1 MILAVFVTVL
11 MYMYS
16 RSSDSFKITLWKQ
29 QRTAQSE
36 MFWTFMRKHLEEAT
50 HDLQVE
56 AFVENPNVTIS
67 PKHLKFHPTPGNAT
81 GTILAWN
88 CSKVKFEPSLN
99 HSVSHSTVLLNKTGP
114 LLELVVDGKTVAKL
128 NDVDN
133 IDFKITSVH
142 TDAANEE
149 FLNIGADPDAVGSI
163 IEISLV
169 LSPPDGYLA
178 ESQRIVQNH
187 KFRLN
192 VGAVPDSSP
201 AY

>member
-1 MILAVFVTVL
+1 MILAIFIGVL

-36 MFWTFMRKHLEEAT
+36 IFWTFMRKHLEEAT
-50 HDLQVE
+50 HELKIDPSGD
-56 AFVENPNVTIS
+56 NPNIDII
-67 PKHLKFHPTPGNAT
+67 PKHLKFHPDPASAT
-81 GTILAWN
+81 GIILAWN
-88 CSKVKFEPSLN
+88 CSKVKFMPSSY
-99 HSVSHSTVLLNKTGP
+99 HSVSHSTLMLQKSGS
-114 LLELVVDGKTVAKL
+114 LIELKLDGKTVAKL

-142 TDAANEE
+142 TNAKNEQ
-149 FLNIGADPDAVGSI
+149 FLNIGADTDAVGSI

-169 LSPPDGYLA
+169 LSPPAGYLA

-192 VGAVPDSSP
+192 VGAAPDSSP